1 MNALAP
7 ERLTARPVNAMPADA
22 LPRSVPSG
30 VILMHPLALAQRSM
44 LRSVFC
50 AAVVLGSSAHA
61 FSDAELRA
69 AAATF
74 PAMPVDT
81 ATMSQLLGRPATFS
95 SGGPFNDL
103 EFTVFN
109 TDYIDG
115 ENGGFDTFHPASP
128 GTPNPGSHQIR
139 YVRTALNTDLN
150 ARYGIAQGDRII
162 LGTVADGPY
171 FLRGPD
177 GIDND
182 YAVIH
187 HFDFVHGAI
196 ELAGARSDYALVQC
210 TTAQGCR
217 TSGWFVF
224 HVRAAQPDLVAFV
237 HACDALE
244 GGVSGNPPQDP
255 LALCNASRVLGLDDA
270 AQFRFAR
277 PVGVDAAVPKGVVQF
292 GTPGKDL
299 LGAVT
304 GDAAGNLYFVGNT
317 DGDFNGGAGGPNRMY
332 VYSTTAEGTRRWVHQ
347 LALPDGTTLK
357 GAVAD
362 GEFLYA
368 CGRTLGALPGF
379 VSAGRWDGILL
390 KLRLGD
396 GVQVGAY
403 QWGNP
408 GIDGY
413 GSCILDETG
422 QFLFLS
428 GQGAPP
434 GPATTDPNY
443 LVAKHR
449 TSDLTPVWVALP
461 TPPTTGF
468 AASAEAWGR
477 LAYRPG
483 ATPGEGRLLV
493 SGWYMAQSGADAFI
507 ALFDQLDQPQPRLV
521 RDLVLPTQQGRA
533 EWVLGAAFDTQGR
546 IFVVGYTSGQL
557 ASAPQGEGDLFLGR
571 YDANLQNP
579 VFAQFGTPKSE
590 WTRTFGLVN
599 DRLVVVGNTF
609 GDYAAPNADPERRTG
624 DAFVATFDLD
634 LRLVARTQFGSPQD
648 DRALGFI
655 RPDRIVVA
663 GTTEG
668 SVVDRQR
675 GGYDVYAVQL
685 DPRTLAVVSPASTF
699 NADQFD
705 LSGGWFEPETS
716 GQGLM
721 IDVFDSASR
730 GPGSKPYLFGG
741 WFTYTETAGG
751 VEQQAWYALE
761 GEGAP
766 GSNTYA
772 LQIGRVG
779 SGAFDVAVP
788 VPPTRLGSATLRFE
802 SCTRATLDYRF
813 DAIAGGR
820 SGQVRLQRL
829 LTDVSC
835 DAGARVANAPRS
847 FLSSGGWFVPGM
859 DGQGLLF
866 EFNPTQPT
874 LFGAWFTQ
882 APAGATPGP
891 RWFSLQAPSVG
902 VSQTRFDAVPIY
914 ANIGARFDTP
924 GAPTLTPVGSADLEL
939 SGDCRQI
946 TLSYRFNAGELSGR
960 SGTQRL
966 QRLGPLPRE
975 CASP

>member
-1 MNALAP
+1 MS
-7 ERLTARPVNAMPADA
+7 PV
-22 LPRSVPSG
+22 G
-30 VILMHPLALAQRSM
+30 
-44 LRSVFC
+44 
-50 AAVVLGSSAHA
+50 
-61 FSDAELRA
+61 
-69 AAATF
+69 
-74 PAMPVDT
+74 
-81 ATMSQLLGRPATFS
+81 
-95 SGGPFNDL
+95 
-103 EFTVFN
+103 
-109 TDYIDG
+109 
-115 ENGGFDTFHPASP
+115 
-128 GTPNPGSHQIR
+128 PNPGSNQIR
-139 YVRTALNTDLN
+139 YMRTALNTDLN
-150 ARYGIAQGDRII
+150 ERYGVAQGDRIV
-162 LGTVADGPY
+162 LGTAASGPY

-187 HFDFVHGAI
+187 HFDYEHGAI
-196 ELAGARSDYALVQC
+196 ELAGARADYALVQC

-217 TSGWFVF
+217 TSGGFLF
-224 HVRAAQPDLVAFV
+224 HVRAAQPDLVAFI

-255 LALCNASRVLGLDDA
+255 LAMCNDSRALSLDDA
-270 AQFRFAR
+270 VQFRFAR
-277 PVGVDAAVPKGVVQF
+277 AISVDAALPQGLVQF
-292 GTPGKDL
+292 GTAGKDL

-304 GDAAGNLYFVGNT
+304 SDAQGHLYFVGNT
-317 DGDFNGGAGGPNRMY
+317 DGDFNADGGGPNRMY
-332 VYSTTAEGTRRWVHQ
+332 VYSTTPEGTRRWVHQ

-379 VSAGRWDGILL
+379 QSAGRWDGVLL
-390 KLRLGD
+390 KLRLSD

-403 QWGNP
+403 QWGNA

-428 GQGAPP
+428 GQGSPV

-449 TSDLTPVWVALP
+449 TSDLTPVWVGLP
-461 TPPTTGF
+461 TPPTSGF

-483 ATPGEGRLLV
+483 ATPGEGKLVV

-507 ALFDQLDQPQPRLV
+507 ALFDQLDQPAPRLV
-521 RDLVLPTQQGRA
+521 RDLILPTQQARA
-533 EWVLGAAFDTQGR
+533 EWVLGAAFDAQGR

-557 ASAPQGEGDLFLGR
+557 AGAPQGDGDLFLGR

-599 DRLVVVGNTF
+599 EQLVVIGNTF
-609 GDYAAPNADPERRTG
+609 GDYAGLNADREQRTG

-634 LRLVARTQFGSPQD
+634 LRLVARTQFGTPND
-648 DRALGFI
+648 DRALGVIRSDRFI
-655 RPDRIVVA
+655 VA

-685 DPRTLAVVSPASTF
+685 DPRTLAVVPPASSF

-705 LSGGWFEPETS
+705 LSGGWFEPETG

-721 IDVFDSASR
+721 IDVIDSRAR
-730 GPGSKPYLFGG
+730 GAGTRPYLFAG
-741 WFTYTETAGG
+741 WFTYSGTAGG

-766 GSNTYA
+766 GSNVYA
-772 LQIGRVG
+772 LQIGRTPP
-779 SGAFDVAVP
+779 GAFDVAAP
-788 VPPTRLGSATLRFE
+788 VAPQRVGSATLRFE
-802 SCTRATLDYRF
+802 SCTQAVLDYRF
-813 DAIAGGR
+813 DAAAGGR
-820 SGQVRLQRL
+820 SGQVRMQRL
-829 LTDVSC
+829 LRDGSC
-835 DAGARVANAPRS
+835 DAGTRVANAAQS
-847 FLSSGGWFVPGM
+847 FLSSGGWYVPGM
-859 DGQGLLF
+859 DGQGLLL
-866 EFNPTQPT
+866 EFNAAQPT
-874 LFGAWFTQ
+874 LFGAWYTY
-882 APAGATPGP
+882 APAGAAPGA
-891 RWFSLQAPSVG
+891 RWFSLQAPNVTAT
-902 VSQTRFDAVPIY
+902 QTRYDAVPIY
-914 ANIGARFDTP
+914 ANSGARFDTP
-924 GAPTLTPVGSADLEL
+924 GAPMLAPVGSADLVL
-939 SGDCRQI
+939 SGSTAI
-946 TLSYRFNAGELSGR
+946 ELTYRFTAGELAGR
-960 SGTQRL
+960 SGVQRL
-966 QRLGPLPRE
+966 QRLGPPPAE
-975 CASP
+975 CVDYGAGASEGAPDSGASAKSPATAL